1 MDAVF
6 IKLLNMSITASW
18 LILAVVL
25 LRFLLKKA
33 SKRVMGVLWGFVAI
47 RLIFPFSLESVF
59 SLVPSAEPIPQ
70 DIAMAE
76 TPAIQ
81 SGFPIFNQIVN
92 PILSESLSP
101 SAGTASTRCR
111 LCFRRFC
118 VWILGVFAMLLYALV
133 SYIRIHRKV
142 RESVPL
148 ENNIWIC
155 DHISTPFILGMIRP
169 RIYLPSSMN
178 EADMAFVVSHE
189 KAHLKRKD
197 HIWKPL
203 GFLLL
208 SVYWFNPI
216 LWAAYILLCRDIE
229 LACDEQVIRQLGA
242 EMKKPYSDAL
252 INCSAPRRMVAACP
266 LAFGETGVKSG

>member
-101 SAGTASTRCR
+101 SAGDSVNPMQVVISVAS
-111 LCFRRFC
+111 
-118 VWILGVFAMLLYALV
+118 VIWILGVFAMLLYALV

-208 SVYWFNPI
+208 SV
-216 LWAAYILLCRDIE
+216 
-229 LACDEQVIRQLGA
+229 
-242 EMKKPYSDAL
+242 
-252 INCSAPRRMVAACP
+252 
-266 LAFGETGVKSG
+266 